1 MNKITPAPLTQHD
14 LDHHRLRIQV
24 LALQQIVLRL
34 LVQRSFEEVDG
45 DPKETRELAPVRLRE
60 ALQGLEPEPGT
71 SEWHPAEAAA
81 FDDEHREV
89 LADLHKHLE
98 AVLADLLPTEE
109 D

>member
-1 MNKITPAPLTQHD
+1 M
-14 LDHHRLRIQV
+14 
-24 LALQQIVLRL
+24 RL

-71 SEWHPAEAAA
+71 SELHPAEAAT

-89 LADLHKHLE
+89 LAELHKHLE
-98 AVLADLLPTEE
+98 VVLADLLPTEE